1 VEIGGERQRD
11 RSAVAHQLTAR
22 FAADPMRQEGKAG
35 PTEDAGEADIDE
47 HLGRLLRRNAEQQRI
62 NAGVQLNQ
70 AEAEAAR
77 TEAGTRRRV
86 ASGFNQAAA
95 SGVDPGYGSP
105 LDLLGDIA
113 AEGALDTQIQRW
125 KGRAGATAQL
135 AQAGAFEQSALFAD
149 DAADQARTS
158 GFIRAGTTLLGS
170 AAQYG
175 AMRMP
180 SARPYGQQ
188 SYPG

>member
-1 VEIGGERQRD
+1 MAQALIL
-11 RSAVAHQLTAR
+11 AAPYLTALGAGVSAISAITGGNQQAAAMEQQA
-22 FAADPMRQEGKAG
+22 AAD
-35 PTEDAGEADIDE
+35 
-47 HLGRLLRRNAEQQRI
+47 RRNAEQQRI